1 MALQT
6 DLLAHSLSKVAA
18 QGEAFAAACYEQ
30 LFALA
35 PESKM
40 LFAGTTMDQ
49 QEKKLLA
56 ALALVIEHLR
66 EPETLALVLKHLRQ
80 RHLAYQVTADGF
92 EMSGEALLETLR
104 LFLGD
109 QWTPEL
115 QDAWMEAYGT
125 LVTVTLEAGE

>member
-6 DLLAHSLSKVAA
+6 DLLAHSFSEVAA
-18 QGEAFAAACYEQ
+18 QGEAFAAAFYER

-35 PESKM
+35 PESRT

-49 QEKKLLA
+49 QEKQLLA

-80 RHLAYQVTADGF
+80 QHLAYQVTADGF
-92 EMSGEALLETLR
+92 EMGGETLLETLR

-115 QDAWMEAYGT
+115 QDVWTEAYGT
-125 LVTVTLEAGE
+125 LVMVTLEAGE

>member
-6 DLLAHSLSKVAA
+6 DLLAHSISEVAA
-18 QGEAFAAACYEQ
+18 QGEAFAAAFYER

-35 PESKM
+35 PESRT
-40 LFAGTTMDQ
+40 FVAGTTMDQ
-49 QEKKLLA
+49 QEKLLLA

-66 EPETLALVLKHLRQ
+66 KPETLATVLKHLSE

-92 EMSGEALLETLR
+92 EMGGAALLETLR

-115 QDAWMEAYGT
+115 QAAWTEACGT
-125 LVTVTLEAGE
+125 LATVMLEVGG